1 MVNTNNKKKVLV
13 ACGAGIATS
22 TVVTDRVERLLKEHN
37 IPASVEQIKISEAK
51 SKQVGVDLIVS
62 TTILPTTYDVPTVI
76 ATAYIS
82 GVNTEALDKKILA
95 ALQ

>member
-1 MVNTNNKKKVLV
+1 MVNTHGKKKVLV

-22 TVVTDRVERLLKEHN
+22 TVVTDRVERLLKENN
-37 IPASVEQIKISEAK
+37 IAAYVEQIKISEAK
-51 SKQVGVDLIVS
+51 SKQVGTDLIVS
-62 TTILPTTYDVPTVI
+62 TTILPTTYDVPTII

-82 GVNTEALDKKILA
+82 GINTDALDKKILA